1 MENLQKYQ
9 NPKTTKDDALEL
21 QTRLINTIID
31 FIKEKDLTDIYEV
44 EFRADSLQISADF
57 GHWHPS
63 TDSYLGIYGIQKD
76 EGEKLCVRK
85 FITESM

>member
-1 MENLQKYQ
+1 MENLQKYE
-9 NPKTTKDDALEL
+9 NPKTTNDDALEL
-21 QTRLINTIID
+21 QTRLIHTIID

-44 EFRADSLQISADF
+44 EFRADSLQTSADF

>member
-1 MENLQKYQ
+1 MVYQGAESIKYIVVSLK
-9 NPKTTKDDALEL
+9 NSKFEILG
-21 QTRLINTIID
+21 N
-31 FIKEKDLTDIYEV
+31 EV
-44 EFRADSLQISADF
+44 EFRADSLQTSADF

-76 EGEKLCVRK
+76 ADEKLCVRK